1 MTSLVSRLRSDFDR
15 LLGELAGL
23 VLELPVERSNF
34 RSSGDVVVIAP
45 DNYWGSPTPSQQAS
59 LLEINRRYGEWFELL
74 RSVVG
79 TATEDVDRQL
89 KDADRG
95 LRAWIERSVT
105 WGLSITPQ
113 ENAERVRLA
122 GKAFAEIL
130 DVLESRD
137 DARLFVIPDTNALV
151 GQPDPLG
158 YRHLAGDGEFVF
170 VLLPTVLS
178 ELDHLK
184 NLHRN
189 PAFREKAKKAIRR
202 IKGWRNQGSLRDG
215 VTVGRTVTVKAVT
228 SEPVM
233 ARAPSW
239 LDRQNRDDRILG
251 SVLEVQA
258 EQPTARVVLVT
269 GDINLS
275 NKADA
280 CRIETA
286 DLTE

>member
-1 MTSLVSRLRSDFDR
+1 MTSIVSRLRSDFAR
-15 LLGELAGL
+15 LLEELAGL
-23 VLELPVERSNF
+23 VLDLPVERSNL
-34 RSSGDVVVIAP
+34 RSGGGVVVIAP
-45 DNYWGSPTPSQQAS
+45 DNHWGTPTPSQQSS
-59 LLEINRRYGEWFELL
+59 LLALNRHYGEWFELL

-79 TATEDVDRQL
+79 AATEDIDRQL
-89 KDADRG
+89 KDADQG

-105 WGLSITPQ
+105 WELSISPQ
-113 ENAERVRLA
+113 ENAENVRLA
-122 GKAFAEIL
+122 GEAFATIL
-130 DVLESRD
+130 DVLESHGD
-137 DARLFVIPDTNALV
+137 TRLFVIPDTNALV

-158 YRHLAGDGEFVF
+158 YRQLAGDREFVF

-178 ELDHLK
+178 ELDKLK

-189 PAFREKAKKAIRR
+189 PAFREKVRKSIRR
-202 IKGWRNQGSLRDG
+202 IKGWRKQGSLRDG
-215 VTVGRTVTVKAVT
+215 VTVDQTITVMAVT

-239 LDRQNRDDRILG
+239 LDRRNRDDRIIA
-251 SVLEVQA
+251 STLEVQA
-258 EQPTARVVLVT
+258 AQPTARLVLVT

-275 NKADA
+275 NKADV